1 MIHPYESV
9 KILGVTLDTK
19 LRMDT
24 HISKVVVRAMAECIA
39 LQSVKGLRPRQ
50 MRQLYKACVVPTMD
64 YAASAWFGPGKMGTE
79 GILNRLGQVQRLGA
93 RLILRAFR
101 QVSLEVLEAE
111 AYLESARDR
120 LTYRTVKHAAKIL
133 GAG

>member
-1 MIHPYESV
+1 VIHPYESV

-24 HISKVVVRAMAECIA
+24 HILKVVVRAIAKCIA
-39 LQSVKGLRPRQ
+39 LQSVKGLRLRQ

-64 YAASAWFGPGKMGTE
+64 YTASAWFRPGKMGTK
-79 GILNRLGQVQRLGA
+79 GILNRLSEVQRLGA

-120 LTYRTVKHAAKIL
+120 LTYRTAKHATKIL